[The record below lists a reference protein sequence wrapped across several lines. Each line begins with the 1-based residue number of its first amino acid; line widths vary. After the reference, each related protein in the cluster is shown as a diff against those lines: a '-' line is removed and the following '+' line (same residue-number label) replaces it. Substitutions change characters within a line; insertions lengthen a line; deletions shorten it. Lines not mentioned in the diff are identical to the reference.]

1 MFAKPPVIA
10 LALTLLSAIP
20 LYLFSSQEYSL
31 TLGNL
36 PLFLLSLFVLLLLA
50 SVLGNR
56 ADRASGRDK
65 RDKRDDSETDEYDD
79 DYADRETGNVKWFN
93 PSKGFGFI
101 TRESGEDVFVH
112 FRSIRGKGHRVLRD
126 GQKVEF
132 AVSEGKKGLQAD
144 DVAVAG

>member
-20 LYLFSSQEYSL
+20 LYLLSSQEYSL
-31 TLGNL
+31 TLSNL
-36 PLFLLSLFVLLLLA
+36 PLFLLSLFVLVLLA
-50 SVLGNR
+50 SVLGSR
-56 ADRASGRDK
+56 AGNAADSDYGEYE
-65 RDKRDDSETDEYDD
+65 DDA
-79 DYADRETGNVKWFN
+79 DYSDREFGSVKWFN

-101 TRESGEDVFVH
+101 TRENGEDVFVH